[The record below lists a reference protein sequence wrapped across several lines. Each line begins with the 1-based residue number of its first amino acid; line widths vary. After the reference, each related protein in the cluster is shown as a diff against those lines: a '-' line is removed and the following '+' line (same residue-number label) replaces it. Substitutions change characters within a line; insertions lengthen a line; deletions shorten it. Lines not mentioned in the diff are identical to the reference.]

1 MMEATAIHPEGE
13 GTELM
18 KFIIS
23 HTDEILVSHSGLALV
38 GALLQQSPLRKRLNE
53 ISLGQRKRPEV
64 PHGDVLTAM
73 IGLLCLGKS
82 DFADIETCR
91 QDEFFCRTLGL
102 KQLPSEET
110 LRQRMDQLGTTPLS
124 VLHEESARL
133 IARHV
138 PALTPCHGDWI
149 PLDADVS
156 PFDNSGTKKEGVD
169 LTYKKLD
176 GYAPNFAYLGN
187 EGYLLHCE
195 LRPGNQHCQEG
206 TPEFLD
212 TAIALARQITDGKL
226 LVRMDA
232 GNDDGENLLR
242 LRKKKGVDWIIKRNL
257 RRESEADWLEEA
269 QCFGDCE
276 EPRPGKQVWT
286 GETWKE
292 RDGKLYRVIFEV
304 TERTITA
311 DGQRL
316 LVPDIEIATWW
327 TSLKLSAKMVIEL
340 YHQHGT
346 SEQFHSELK
355 SDLDLER
362 LPSGKFA
369 TNALML
375 SLGLMAYNLLR
386 LCGQTALSENADLPP
401 DRKMPISKPVFRR
414 RLRSVIQ
421 DLMYFAARLT
431 KHSHRFGLSLWRS
444 NPWRSVWESIY
455 ERFLRPTTPANVK
468 MIPKIHH

>member
-1 MMEATAIHPEGE
+1 ME
-13 GTELM
+13 
-18 KFIIS
+18 FIIT
-23 HTDEILVSHSGLALV
+23 HTDEVLVSHSGLALA

-53 ISLGQRKRPEV
+53 ISLGERKRPEM

-82 DFADIETCR
+82 DYADIEAYR
-91 QDEFFCRTLGL
+91 QEEFFRRALGL
-102 KQLPSEET
+102 PQLPSEET
-110 LRQRMDQLGTTPLS
+110 LRQRLDQLGTTPLET
-124 VLHEESARL
+124 LHEESARL
-133 IARHV
+133 VARHV
-138 PALTPCHGDWI
+138 PVLTPCHSDWI
-149 PLDADVS
+149 PLDIDVS
-156 PFDNSGTKKEGVD
+156 PFDNSGTKKEGVA

-176 GYAPNFAYLGN
+176 GYAPNFAYLGL

-212 TAIALARQITDGKL
+212 RAIELARQVTSGKL

-232 GNDDGENLLR
+232 GNDDGENLRR
-242 LRKKKGVDWIIKRNL
+242 LRKKPQVDWIIKRNL

-269 QCFGDCE
+269 QCHGDCE
-276 EPRPGKQVWT
+276 EPREGKKVWT
-286 GETWKE
+286 GDTWKE
-292 RDGKLYRVIFEV
+292 RDGKLYRVVFEV
-304 TERTITA
+304 IERTSTA
-311 DGQRL
+311 DGQLL
-316 LVPDIEIATWW
+316 LVPEIEVATWW
-327 TSLKLSAKMVIEL
+327 TSLKLPPKVVIEL

-346 SEQFHSELK
+346 SEQFHSEFK

-375 SLGLMAYNLLR
+375 SLGLVAYNLLR
-386 LCGQTALSENADLPP
+386 LCGQTALAENADLPP
-401 DRKMPISKPVFRR
+401 EGQMPLAKPVFRR

-431 KHSHRFGLSLWRS
+431 RHSHRWGLSLWRS
-444 NPWRSVWESIY
+444 NPWRSVWESVY
-455 ERFLRPTTPANVK
+455 NRFVQPILPLSSRF
-468 MIPKIHH
+468 IPKTRH

>member
-1 MMEATAIHPEGE
+1 ME
-13 GTELM
+13 
-18 KFIIS
+18 FIITQ
-23 HTDEILVSHSGLALV
+23 TDEVLVSHSGLALAGV
-38 GALLQQSPLRKRLNE
+38 LLGQSPLRKRLNAIRLNE
-53 ISLGQRKRPEV
+53 RKRPEV
-64 PHGDVLTAM
+64 PHGDVLVAM

-82 DFADIETCR
+82 DYADIEGYRCE
-91 QDEFFCRTLGL
+91 EFFRQALGL
-102 KQLPSEET
+102 KKLPSEET
-110 LRQRMDQLGTTPLS
+110 LRQRMDQLGTTPIAT
-124 VLHEESARL
+124 LHEESARL
-133 IARHV
+133 LARHASV
-138 PALTPCHGDWI
+138 LTACHDDWI
-149 PLDADVS
+149 PLDIDVS
-156 PFDNSGTKKEGVD
+156 PFDNSGTKKEGVA

-176 GYAPNFAYLGN
+176 GYAPNFAYLGS

-206 TPEFLD
+206 TPAFLD
-212 TAIALARQITDGKL
+212 RAIELARQVTPGKL

-232 GNDDGENLLR
+232 GNDDGENLRR
-242 LRKKKGVDWIIKRNL
+242 LRKKKQVDWIIKRNL

-269 QCFGDCE
+269 QAHGDWE
-276 EPRPGKQVWT
+276 FPREGKEVYT

-292 RDGKLYRVIFEV
+292 RDGRVYRVVFEV
-304 TERTITA
+304 TQRTITA

-327 TSLKLSAKMVIEL
+327 TSLKLPPKVVIEL

-375 SLGLMAYNLLR
+375 SLGLVAYNLLR
-386 LCGQTALSENADLPP
+386 LCGQTALAENADLPP
-401 DRKMPISKPVFRR
+401 EAKMPLSKPVFRR

-431 KHSHRFGLSLWRS
+431 KHSHRWGLSLWRS
-444 NPWRSVWESIY
+444 NPWRSVWESVY
-455 ERFLRPTTPANVK
+455 ERFLRPMNPTSGRF
-468 MIPKIHH
+468 IPKTHH